1 MARYNPKLDLVFK
14 KLFGSEENKDLLL
27 SLVNSVLPDDQQVV
41 QLQLKN
47 PYNVADYVKGKL
59 SILDIKAEDE
69 KGRLYDIEMQI
80 KGSDFYGKRTLYYWA
95 KMFGSQL
102 DTVGQEL
109 ELERKARIRRE
120 QDYDSL
126 KKSIVISLMD
136 FSFFDDE
143 RYHRCFTLRDR
154 ETCQSHPDLDY
165 LDLYFVEMDKF
176 EDRYPIVRTTLDRW
190 VRFLNNAQFYRPDGL
205 PDDLAQEEPIRKAIQ
220 RLEVMYFDRDE
231 RDIHEGQQK
240 RYRDELSWMRS
251 VLDKAAEGA
260 VGKAVEEAVGKA
272 VEEAVEKAVE
282 KTAEETAAA
291 KQEEIALNMIRL
303 GIDLATI
310 ARATG
315 LSVERLEAMRA
326 QMG

>member
-102 DTVGQEL
+102 DTIGQEL

-251 VLDKAAEGA
+251 VLDKA
-260 VGKAVEEAVGKA
+260 
-272 VEEAVEKAVE
+272 VEEAVEK
-282 KTAEETAAA
+282 TAEQTAAA
-291 KQEEIALNMIRL
+291 KQREFAQRCFTKGMDDATTAELSGLDIEEVRALRL
-303 GIDLATI
+303 AP
-310 ARATG
+310 
-315 LSVERLEAMRA
+315 
-326 QMG
+326 